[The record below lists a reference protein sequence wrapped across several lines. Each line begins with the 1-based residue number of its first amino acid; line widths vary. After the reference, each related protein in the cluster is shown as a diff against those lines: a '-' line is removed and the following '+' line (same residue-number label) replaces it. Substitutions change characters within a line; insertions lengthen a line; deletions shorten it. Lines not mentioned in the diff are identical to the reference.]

1 MVSTRLP
8 GVTSSSVVIIITG
21 VVFSLSVVVRSV
33 TVVVAVVVEVSVIGE
48 VISVVVTVVDGLVVV
63 GVIVVDVVV
72 GSVTGVL
79 VTLVVEDVVVGSA
92 FFGVV
97 TIGALVLGV
106 GLAVARHLNGCTG
119 LILRRRLHEANL
131 VSHLFLYHFPSDPQ
145 T

>member
-33 TVVVAVVVEVSVIGE
+33 TVVVEVSVIGE
-48 VISVVVTVVDGLVVV
+48 VISVVVGVVDGVVVV
-63 GVIVVDVVV
+63 GVVV

-79 VTLVVEDVVVGSA
+79 VTLVVEAVVVGSA